1 MTSHIERG
9 EFLYIQDLME
19 RTRYRDVY
27 AAITKANAWTDIA
40 EDKPCLLRIVK
51 EMNGALGYTS
61 KSIEQIMQTMKEIA
75 KYGWDSFISH
85 K

>member
-1 MTSHIERG
+1 MTNKIEVG
-9 EFLYIQDLME
+9 EFLYIVDLME

-27 AAITKANAWTDIA
+27 AAITKADAWTDLA
-40 EDKPCLLRIVK
+40 EEKPCLLRIVK
-51 EMNGALGYTS
+51 EMNYALGYTS

-75 KYGWDSFISH
+75 KYGWDSFISG

>member
-1 MTSHIERG
+1 MTSPIERG

-27 AAITKANAWTDIA
+27 AAITKANAWTDLA
-40 EDKPCLLRIVK
+40 EEKPWLLRIVK
-51 EMNGALGYTS
+51 EMNQALGYTG

>member
-1 MTSHIERG
+1 MTNKIEVG
-9 EFLYIQDLME
+9 EFLYIQDLIE
-19 RTRYRDVY
+19 RTQHRDVY
-27 AAITKANAWTDIA
+27 AAVTKAGAWTDLA

-61 KSIEQIMQTMKEIA
+61 TSIEQIMQTMKEIA
-75 KYGWDSFISH
+75 KYGWDSFISG

>member
-1 MTSHIERG
+1 MANTTEVG
-9 EFLYIQDLME
+9 EFLYIRDLME

-27 AAITKANAWTDIA
+27 AAITKADAWADIA

-51 EMNGALGYTS
+51 EMNYALGYTS

-75 KYGWDSFISH
+75 KYGWDSFISG

>member
-1 MTSHIERG
+1 MTSPIERG